1 MGIEYRRRLH
11 PVCGYLRQ
19 VFYWQEVTWILHTSS
34 FYPLWTL
41 GCTFPLV
48 RTKGLV
54 LISLECLGIIY
65 RNVSARLLVS
75 PTQWYC
81 CGHCY
86 YVYEA
91 ASWKSETGPEVLRG
105 PLAFRHPWCQPVTLP
120 TVHRSH
126 VWGSTLAFL
135 RLSMLLLSCSC

>member
-41 GCTFPLV
+41 GHTFALV

-75 PTQWYC
+75 PTQ
-81 CGHCY
+81 
-86 YVYEA
+86 
-91 ASWKSETGPEVLRG
+91 
-105 PLAFRHPWCQPVTLP
+105 
-120 TVHRSH
+120 
-126 VWGSTLAFL
+126 
-135 RLSMLLLSCSC
+135 